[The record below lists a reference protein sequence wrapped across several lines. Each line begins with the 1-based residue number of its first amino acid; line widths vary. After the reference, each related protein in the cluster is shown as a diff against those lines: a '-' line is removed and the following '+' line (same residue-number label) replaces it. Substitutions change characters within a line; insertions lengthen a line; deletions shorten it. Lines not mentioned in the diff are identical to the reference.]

1 MIMFINDDLL
11 ELLLIFSL
19 DIPFLASK
27 IVGMKT
33 VFRGNW
39 QK

>member
-11 ELLLIFSL
+11 DLLLIL